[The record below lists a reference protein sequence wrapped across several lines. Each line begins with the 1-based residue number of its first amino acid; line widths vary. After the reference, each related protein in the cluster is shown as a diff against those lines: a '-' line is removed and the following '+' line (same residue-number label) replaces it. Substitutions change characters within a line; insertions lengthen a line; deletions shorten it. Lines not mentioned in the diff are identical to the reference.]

1 MHLAINRWMNRSID
15 RYLYL
20 VNSKFCLAPG
30 AILLAINRWIHR
42 SIVRYKSYLY
52 LVGTKFW
59 LAPGAILLAI
69 NRWIYGIRNICR

>member
-30 AILLAINRWIHR
+30 AILLTIHRWINR
-42 SIVRYKSYLY
+42 SIVR
-52 LVGTKFW
+52 
-59 LAPGAILLAI
+59 
-69 NRWIYGIRNICR
+69 